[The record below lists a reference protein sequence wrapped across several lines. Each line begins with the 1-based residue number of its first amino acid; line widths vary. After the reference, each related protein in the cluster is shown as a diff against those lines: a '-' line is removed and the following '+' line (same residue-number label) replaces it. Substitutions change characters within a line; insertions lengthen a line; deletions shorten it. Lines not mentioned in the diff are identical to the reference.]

1 MRRKPAR
8 TIVWSSAMTTR
19 TTFTPLTPTLSPVGR
34 GGALRGNRRGL
45 LSRPSP
51 QPSPLWGEGERCAE
65 TDADYFHAPHPN
77 PLPCGERGSVA
88 RKPTRTTFTPLTPTL
103 SPVGRGGALRG
114 NRRGLLS
121 RPSPQPSPLW
131 GEGER
136 CAETDADYFHAPHP
150 NPLPCGERGSV
161 ARKPTRTTF
170 TPLTP
175 TLSPVGGGG
184 ALRRWR
190 LGLLS
195 PPPPPPPPPW
205 GGGGGWGG
213 SGCGLLSRTLP
224 RTRPSPC
231 A

>member
-1 MRRKPAR
+1 MRRNPAP
-8 TIVWSSAMTTR
+8 TIAWSSTIATR

-34 GGALRGNRRGL
+34 GGALRGSRRGL

-65 TDADYFHAPHPN
+65 ADADYFHAPHPN

-114 NRRGLLS
+114 KRLGLLS
-121 RPSPQPSPLW
+121 RPPPQPSPLW

-136 CAETDADYFHAPHP
+136 CAEPDCDADYFHAPHP

-161 ARKPTRTTF
+161 ARTVKPPRDDVPVPSSPPKSSTRSRIPTRPWPVPGVAAG
-170 TPLTP
+170 PLP
-175 TLSPVGGGG
+175 LSLIV
-184 ALRRWR
+184 
-190 LGLLS
+190 S
-195 PPPPPPPPPW
+195 
-205 GGGGGWGG
+205 
-213 SGCGLLSRTLP
+213 
-224 RTRPSPC
+224 
-231 A
+231 